1 MTTTHP
7 YQTFIFDEPIP
18 GVGRVTLNRPA
29 QLNAINIRMLDEFE
43 HLFRWLSG
51 DCPVRVLV
59 ITGMGRGFC
68 AGADL
73 NDADVYRE
81 SEAFADPEHFLRLVQ
96 ERYAS
101 LILGIRNIPQPVI
114 AAVNGPAAG
123 GGFCLALACDIRIA
137 SPDAYFVASFINIGL
152 SGGELGISYLLP
164 RLIGLSRTAD
174 IIYTGRKV
182 TSEEAARIG
191 LVSEPVPKEK
201 LLEAAL
207 ACAKTLTGKSAGGLK
222 LTKRVLDQNIDA
234 PSLKAAMDLE
244 NRNQTLMVFS
254 GEFFKLIEPF
264 FKSEK

>member
-1 MTTTHP
+1 
-7 YQTFIFDEPIP
+7 
-18 GVGRVTLNRPA
+18 VSLNRPA
-29 QLNAINIRMLDEFE
+29 QLNAINIKMLNEFE
-43 HLFRWLSG
+43 NLFGCLSG
-51 DCPVRVLV
+51 NCPVRVLV
-59 ITGMGRGFC
+59 ITGTGRGFC

-73 NDADVYRE
+73 NDADVHRT
-81 SEAFADPEHFLRLVQ
+81 SEAFADPDHFLRLVQ
-96 ERYAS
+96 ERYAA

-137 SPDAYFVASFINIGL
+137 SPEAYFVASFINIGL

-174 IIYTGRKV
+174 IIYTGRRV

-191 LVSEPVPKEK
+191 LVSEQVPKER
-201 LLEAAL
+201 LMEAAL
-207 ACAKTLTGKSAGGLK
+207 ACANALAAKSAGGLR

-234 PSLKAAMDLE
+234 PSLKAALDLE

-264 FKSEK
+264 FKSKK

>member
-1 MTTTHP
+1 MSTTHP
-7 YQTFIFDEPIP
+7 YETFIFDEPVP
-18 GVGRVTLNRPA
+18 GVGRVTLNRHA

-51 DCPVRVLV
+51 DCPIRVLV

-81 SEAFADPEHFLRLVQ
+81 SEAFADPDHFLRLVQ
-96 ERYAS
+96 ERYAA

-137 SPDAYFVASFINIGL
+137 SPEAYFVASFINIGL
-152 SGGELGISYLLP
+152 SGGELGISYMLP
-164 RLIGLSRTAD
+164 RLIGLSMTAD

-182 TSEEAARIG
+182 TSDEAKRIG
-191 LVSEPVPKEK
+191 LVSERVPKER
-201 LLEAAL
+201 LMEVTL
-207 ACAKTLTGKSAGGLK
+207 ACAKSMAGKSAGGLT
-222 LTKRVLDQNIDA
+222 LTKRVLEQNIDA

-254 GEFFKLIEPF
+254 GEFFKLIAPF
-264 FKSEK
+264 FKSKK

>member
-1 MTTTHP
+1 MTATHP
-7 YQTFIFDEPIP
+7 YETFIFDEPAP
-18 GVGRVTLNRPA
+18 GVGRVSLNRPA
-29 QLNAINIRMLDEFE
+29 QLNAINIKMLIEFE
-43 HLFRWLSG
+43 HLFSWLSG
-51 DCPVRVLV
+51 DCPVRVLM

-73 NDADVYRE
+73 NDADVHRE
-81 SEAFADPEHFLRLVQ
+81 SEAFADPDHFLRLVQ
-96 ERYAS
+96 ERYAG

-137 SPDAYFVASFINIGL
+137 SPEAYFVASFINIGL

-164 RLIGLSRTAD
+164 RLIGLSRAAD
-174 IIYTGRKV
+174 IIYTGRRV

-191 LVSEPVPKEK
+191 LVSEQVPKER
-201 LLEAAL
+201 LMEAAL
-207 ACAKTLTGKSAGGLK
+207 ACANALAGKSKGGLR

-234 PSLKAAMDLE
+234 PSLKAALDLE

-264 FKSEK
+264 FKSRK

>member
-1 MTTTHP
+1 MTATHP

-43 HLFRWLSG
+43 HLFKWLSG

-81 SEAFADPEHFLRLVQ
+81 SEAFADPDHFLRLVQ
-96 ERYAS
+96 ERYAA

-137 SPDAYFVASFINIGL
+137 SPEAYFVASFINIGL

-182 TSEEAARIG
+182 TSEEAERIG
-191 LVSEPVPKEK
+191 LVSEQVPKEK
-201 LLEAAL
+201 LMEAAL
-207 ACAKTLTGKSAGGLK
+207 ARANTLAGKSIGSLK
-222 LTKRVLDQNIDA
+222 LTKRVLEQNIDA
-234 PSLKAAMDLE
+234 PSLKAAIDLE

-264 FKSEK
+264 FKSRR

>member
-1 MTTTHP
+1 MIATHP
-7 YQTFIFDEPIP
+7 YETFIFDEPCP

-43 HLFRWLSG
+43 KLFKWLSG
-51 DCPVRVLV
+51 NCPVRVLV

-81 SEAFADPEHFLRLVQ
+81 SEAFADPDHFLRLVQ
-96 ERYAS
+96 ERYAA

-123 GGFCLALACDIRIA
+123 GGFCVALACDIRIA
-137 SPDAYFVASFINIGL
+137 SPEAYFVASFINIGL
-152 SGGELGISYLLP
+152 SGGELGISYMLP

-174 IIYTGRKV
+174 IVYTGRKV
-182 TSEEAARIG
+182 TSEEAEKIG
-191 LVSEPVPKEK
+191 LVNELVPKEK
-201 LLEAAL
+201 LMDAAL
-207 ACAKTLTGKSAGGLK
+207 ARANSMAGKSKGSLT
-222 LTKRVLDQNIDA
+222 LTKRVLEQNMDA
-234 PSLKAAMDLE
+234 LSLKAAMDLE

-254 GEFFKLIEPF
+254 GEFFKLIAPF
-264 FKSEK
+264 FKSKK